1 MEYQRSQRANLPVAE
16 VVAAAAGGDE
26 QAWAELYRR
35 FHRTIAGVAHAWGC
49 SAADLP
55 DVEQAVWARLV
66 VNIGRLRQPDAIAGW
81 LAVVTRRECSRLC
94 ACRPY
99 TVQVDEEAAPLPAVD
114 DEPLVT
120 VLHAERRAA
129 VRRAVA
135 TLPARRRTLLE
146 TMLDHPEDD
155 YDQLAVRLSMPVG
168 SIGPT
173 RRRSLN
179 DLRAHPVLGAWRPR
193 AHTA

>member
-1 MEYQRSQRANLPVAE
+1 MEYRRTQQANRPIAE
-16 VVAAAAGGDE
+16 VVAAAAAGEERAWDE
-26 QAWAELYRR
+26 LVRR
-35 FHRTIAGVAHAWGC
+35 YNRMIAGVAHTWGC
-49 SAADLP
+49 NAADVP
-55 DVEQAVWARLV
+55 DVQQAVWARLFE
-66 VNIGRLRQPDAIAGW
+66 NIGRLRQPEAIAGW

-94 ACRPY
+94 GNRPQ
-99 TVQVDEEAAPLPAVD
+99 TLQIDETEPLPAGD

-146 TMLDHPEDD
+146 TMLDHPDEE
-155 YDQLAVRLSMPVG
+155 YDQLAIRLAMPVG

-179 DLRAHPVLGAWRPR
+179 DLRGHRELGAWRP
-193 AHTA
+193 TARTA